1 MSTPEALAIIKQT
14 IENTLNEY
22 TRGSLDKVVHVIDIS
37 YKSLLASNK
46 RNSTAKYEN
55 NYKEFLLIA
64 RNSANIVTDYLEGI
78 TKVNANRGTC
88 LLEENGSILLISKN
102 FNTARDFITKVSN
115 LIKENDDFG
124 ISFRSR
130 NYEEIESSRD
140 LARAKGS
147 QFIQRGPEGYSV
159 YIIEKMPGSSKY
171 GLVLIPELSD
181 IKEVQYLAQ
190 RRSTKLTK
198 TTSLAK
204 FNNMEVEV
212 GIDGTI
218 SIKERLLSVLDLGH
232 GQGESAIQATP
243 LGVKLSNLLELG
255 LSPEGRALVDTYKAE
270 LVKLHNI
277 INFEFKNTSTD
288 KKASGYVVL
297 SIQNYK
303 RNNVLS
309 VAEAAIM
316 VKLRKN
322 IEQLLPNIPGSNT
335 IIQDGVEILKN
346 RIVSSISGKPP
357 KSIIKHSNKVE
368 GKASPKTTIANAN
381 SSTVKAPR
389 AKVIVVA
396 KPIRTISTN
405 QTYSLASLQ
414 LLINTHLQDVI
425 SANMGSG
432 SARNILNY
440 QTGRFAASAK
450 VERMSQSR
458 EGMITAFYSYMKN
471 PYQTFEPGYHQGS
484 PKTRDPKLLIAGSI
498 RDIAA
503 SKVGNRMRAVLL

>member
-1 MSTPEALAIIKQT
+1 MSTPEAQAVIRQT

-22 TRGSLDKVVHVIDIS
+22 TRGTLDKNVHVIDIS
-37 YKSLLASNK
+37 YKSLLSSNK
-46 RNSTAKYEN
+46 RNSTSKYER
-55 NYKEFLLIA
+55 NYKEFLSVA
-64 RNSANIVTDYLEGI
+64 RSSAYIVKDYLEGL
-78 TKVNANRGTC
+78 TRVNANRGTC
-88 LLEENGSILLISKN
+88 LLEEDGSILLISKN
-102 FNTARDFITKVSN
+102 FNTAREFITKISN

-130 NYEEIESSRD
+130 NYEDIETSRE

-147 QFIQRGPEGYSV
+147 QFIRSGPEGYGV

-171 GLVLIPELSD
+171 GLVPVPGLAN
-181 IKEVQYLAQ
+181 IKEVYYLAQ
-190 RRSTKLTK
+190 RRSSTLTK
-198 TTSLAK
+198 TSSLAR

-212 GIDGTI
+212 GIDNTV

-232 GQGESAIQATP
+232 GQGSLASQATP
-243 LGVKLSNLLELG
+243 LGIKLSNLLTLG
-255 LSPEGRALVDTYKAE
+255 LSPKGRALIDTYTSELIKA
-270 LVKLHNI
+270 HNVVS
-277 INFEFKNTSTD
+277 FEFKNTSTD

-303 RNNVLS
+303 RNNILS
-309 VAEAAIM
+309 IAESAIM

-335 IIQDGVEILKN
+335 ILQDGVEILKN
-346 RIVSSISGKPP
+346 RLVSSISGKPL
-357 KSIIKHSNKVE
+357 KSIVKHPNKAKDKV
-368 GKASPKTTIANAN
+368 SPKTTIAKAN
-381 SSTVKAPR
+381 SSTIKAPR
-389 AKVIVVA
+389 PVSTVTA
-396 KPIRTISTN
+396 KPVRTVSGVS
-405 QTYSLASLQ
+405 YSLASLQ

-432 SARNILNY
+432 NDHRILNY

-471 PYQTFEPGYHQGS
+471 PYQTFEPGYRQGS